1 MGHQPRFIGYLNRN
15 FPSATIPVVPRKALA
30 EVSE

>member
-15 FPSATIPVVPRKALA
+15 FPIATIPVVPLA

>member
-1 MGHQPRFIGYLNRN
+1 MGHQPRFIGYLNCN
-15 FPSATIPVVPRKALA
+15 FPIATVPVVSRKALA